1 MPPSHATD
9 RWTGAR
15 HGLPTAYSPAALIVL
30 GLGVMIGAGI
40 FSIAGRQAA
49 TMAGPGV
56 ILSFMIAGI
65 TSLLVAFCF
74 AELSSA
80 MPTSGSAYTFTYV
93 IFGEVW
99 AWIVGWALVMELL
112 LATAVV
118 ARAWSLYAAQML
130 SDLGVLIPEPV
141 SGVVGQDTGF
151 DLFTLFILLLL
162 TGVVA
167 LGARVGLRAL
177 WIIVV
182 AKLVAIGAVI
192 VVGALH
198 FDQRNLAAI
207 PVPAVPAGKAEDTL
221 HSPLL
226 GIVFGQTGAFGWFGI
241 FAASAAITFA
251 YIGFDVVATAAEEAK
266 DAPRS
271 IPKGIIRGL
280 VITTVVYI
288 AVGVV
293 MVGMTPYDKIDVDA
307 PLANAFRQAG
317 EGFMVHVINIGAVLG
332 LTTVVLVLM
341 VGLTRVVFSMA
352 RDGLIPRPLSKIN
365 RSYHSPTRATLLIGG
380 LAIVLAE
387 FVPVLTLEPL
397 VVIGTLFVFVAVACG
412 VIRMRRTMPD
422 LPRGFR
428 VPLFPGVPIASIV
441 ASLWLMVNL
450 QLVTWLYFIAWMAV
464 GVLVYLAYGRRN
476 SVLADM
482 LRPLPEP
489 SPYPAWSP
497 ADGPA
502 PGYGPGRQP
511 GHGREPAPGYG
522 RSPGPYPGYGPG
534 PGGDPGYGPGPDAA
548 PGYGP
553 GPAGPGYGPPGPGD
567 AGGPGPR
574 GRHRR

>member
-9 RWTGAR
+9 RWTSAR
-15 HGLPTAYSPAALIVL
+15 HGLPKAYGSTDLIVL
-30 GLGVMIGAGI
+30 GVGVMIGAGI
-40 FSIAGRQAA
+40 FSLAGRQAA

-74 AELSSA
+74 AELASA

-99 AWIVGWALVMELL
+99 AWIVGWALLLELL
-112 LATAVV
+112 LAVATV

-130 SDLGVLIPEPV
+130 TDLGVSL
-141 SGVVGQDTGF
+141 SGPLTGMVGKEEGF
-151 DLFTLFILLLL
+151 DLFALFILVAL
-162 TGVVA
+162 TAVVA
-167 LGARVGLRAL
+167 LGARIGLRAL
-177 WIIVV
+177 WIIVI
-182 AKLVAIGAVI
+182 AKLLAVGAVI
-192 VVGALH
+192 VIGATH

-207 PVPAVPAGKAEDTL
+207 PVPATPATGDADTL

-251 YIGFDVVATAAEEAK
+251 YIGFDVVATAAEESE

-280 VITTVVYI
+280 ILTTVVYI
-288 AVGVV
+288 AVALV
-293 MVGMTPYDKIDVDA
+293 MVGMTPYNKIDPSA

-317 EGFMVHVINIGAVLG
+317 EGFMVHIINIGAVLG
-332 LTTVVLVLM
+332 LTTVILVLL
-341 VGLTRVVFSMA
+341 VGLTRVMFSMA
-352 RDGLIPRPLSKIN
+352 RDGLIPRSLSTIN
-365 RSYHSPTRATLLIGG
+365 RSYHSPTRVTLLIGG
-380 LAIVLAE
+380 LAILLAE

-397 VVIGTLFVFVAVACG
+397 VVIGALFVFVTVAGG

-428 VPLFPGVPIASIV
+428 TPLSPGVPIASI
-441 ASLWLMVNL
+441 AACLWLMVNL
-450 QLVTWLYFIAWMAV
+450 QVVTWLYFIIWMSF
-464 GVLVYLAYGRRN
+464 GVLVYLMYGRRN
-476 SVLADM
+476 SVLAGA
-482 LRPLPEP
+482 RPVAELPAVVP
-489 SPYPAWSP
+489 
-497 ADGPA
+497 
-502 PGYGPGRQP
+502 
-511 GHGREPAPGYG
+511 
-522 RSPGPYPGYGPG
+522 
-534 PGGDPGYGPGPDAA
+534 PDS
-548 PGYGP
+548 GF
-553 GPAGPGYGPPGPGD
+553 
-567 AGGPGPR
+567 R